1 MRPITSCPCR
11 PCTCSMTHHD
21 EEVQLVN
28 NSSWSELRSSLIVK
42 QIGKGQRGGILRHME
57 LGLSLSTAEL
67 LTPL

>member
-1 MRPITSCPCR
+1 
-11 PCTCSMTHHD
+11 MTHHD

-28 NSSWSELRSSLIVK
+28 NSGWSELRSSLVVK
-42 QIGKGQRGGILRHME
+42 QIGKGQRGGILRHLE